1 MRSGPGHRS
10 TSPDRCTMMAA
21 VPDGQSPSAPHF
33 PTLEARFGPL
43 TPSDAGMQSRVYRAG
58 ELMVKV
64 YRRRRGEHLLEQANM
79 RRAGMG
85 EWVQE
90 ALEADGVEVL
100 VMRRFPGHP
109 LREADVLP
117 ALPQLRAVLTRL
129 HEMQQGRVDLGKLRE
144 RLKRFRSALAPYPL
158 EDLFEAVE
166 VPLERGELDAAAS
179 FCHLDLWQ
187 DNILVDEAGRVLV
200 IDWTRAGYDDPM
212 RDIALFKTGT
222 LDVLPQ
228 QQSLDAALSM
238 LPDRQPDTLRR
249 FRAYLAHTCLHDL
262 YWFLM
267 NEPYAFE
274 SQRALKVPRARHALE
289 ALAS

>member
-1 MRSGPGHRS
+1 
-10 TSPDRCTMMAA
+10 MMTA
-21 VPDGQSPSAPHF
+21 VPDGQTPPVSQF

-58 ELMVKV
+58 ELMIKV

-79 RRAGMG
+79 RQAGMG

-100 VMRRFPGHP
+100 VMRRFQGHP
-109 LREADVLP
+109 LGVTDVPP
-117 ALPQLRAVLTRL
+117 ALPQLREVLTRL
-129 HEMQQGRVDLGKLRE
+129 HAMQQGRVDLKKLRE

-158 EDLFEAVE
+158 EDLFGAVE
-166 VPLERGELDAAAS
+166 DPLERGELDVPAS

-187 DNILVDEAGRVLV
+187 DNILVSAAGQVLV
-200 IDWTRAGYDDPM
+200 IDWTRAGFDDPL

-222 LDVLPQ
+222 LDVLPR
-228 QQSLDAALSM
+228 QQSFDAAMSM
-238 LPDRQPDTLRR
+238 LPDRRPDTLRR

-274 SQRALKVPRARHALE
+274 GQRDVKLPRARHALE
-289 ALAS
+289 ELAS

>member
-1 MRSGPGHRS
+1 
-10 TSPDRCTMMAA
+10 MMGA
-21 VPDGQSPSAPHF
+21 VPDGQTPHSPQF
-33 PTLEARFGPL
+33 PTLEARYGPL
-43 TPSDAGMQSRVYRAG
+43 TPADAGMQSRVYRAG
-58 ELMVKV
+58 EVMVKV
-64 YRRRRGEHLLEQANM
+64 YRRNRGEHLTEAANM

-85 EWVQE
+85 AKVLG

-100 VMRRFPGHP
+100 ITKRFPGHP
-109 LREADVLP
+109 LNAEDVLP
-117 ALPQLRAVLTRL
+117 ALPQIRAELNRL
-129 HEMQQGRVDLGKLRE
+129 HALRQGQVDLNKLRE

-158 EDLFEAVE
+158 EDLFLAIEG
-166 VPLERGELDAAAS
+166 PLEQGLLDVPAS

-187 DNILVDEAGRVLV
+187 DNILVSDTGEVLI
-200 IDWTRAGYDDPM
+200 IDWTRAGFDDPL

-222 LDVLPQ
+222 LDMLPR

-238 LPDRQPDTLRR
+238 LPNQTPETLLR

-274 SQRALKVPRARHALE
+274 GQQAVKLPRARHALAE
-289 ALAS
+289 LGGPESG

>member
-1 MRSGPGHRS
+1 MG
-10 TSPDRCTMMAA
+10 A
-21 VPDGQSPSAPHF
+21 VPDGPDHPQLPLF
-33 PTLEARFGPL
+33 PTLEARYGPL
-43 TPSDAGMQSRVYRAG
+43 VPADAGMQSRVYRAG
-58 ELMVKV
+58 DLVLKV
-64 YRRRRGEHLLEQANM
+64 YRRRRGEHLLEADNM

-85 EWVQE
+85 DRVAD

-100 VMRRFPGHP
+100 VMRHFPGHP

-117 ALPQLRAVLTRL
+117 ALPQLRDALTRL
-129 HEMQQGRVDLGKLRE
+129 HAIRSGRVDLLKLRE

-166 VPLERGELDAAAS
+166 GPLEHGALDVPAS

-187 DNILVDEAGRVLV
+187 DNILVSEGGEVLV
-200 IDWTRAGYDDPM
+200 IDWTRAGFDDPL
-212 RDIALFKTGT
+212 RDIALLKTGT
-222 LDVLPQ
+222 LDMLPR
-228 QQSLDAALSM
+228 QQSLDAALGM
-238 LPDRQPDTLRR
+238 LPDRAPDTLLR

-274 SQRALKVPRARHALE
+274 GQRDVKLPRARHALE
-289 ALAS
+289 HLAPHP

>member
-1 MRSGPGHRS
+1 
-10 TSPDRCTMMAA
+10 MMTA
-21 VPDGQSPSAPHF
+21 VPDGPASSMPQF
-33 PTLEARFGPL
+33 PALEARFGPL

-58 ELMVKV
+58 ELMLKV
-64 YRRRRGEHLLEQANM
+64 YRRQRGEHLLEQANM
-79 RRAGMG
+79 QRAGMG
-85 EWVQE
+85 AWVQE

-100 VMRRFPGHP
+100 VMRRFHGHP

-117 ALPQLRAVLTRL
+117 ALPQLRAVLSEL
-129 HEMQQGRVDLGKLRE
+129 HAMRQGRVDLDKVRE

-158 EDLFEAVE
+158 EDLFAAVE
-166 VPLERGELDAAAS
+166 EPLEHGHLDVPAS

-187 DNILVDEAGRVLV
+187 DNILVSAEGRVLV
-200 IDWTRAGYDDPM
+200 IDWTRAAYDDPL

-222 LDVLPQ
+222 LDVLPRE
-228 QQSLDAALSM
+228 QSLEAALSM
-238 LPDRQPDTLRR
+238 LPDQEPATLRR

-274 SQRALKVPRARHALE
+274 AQKDVKLPRARHALE
-289 ALAS
+289 ALSV